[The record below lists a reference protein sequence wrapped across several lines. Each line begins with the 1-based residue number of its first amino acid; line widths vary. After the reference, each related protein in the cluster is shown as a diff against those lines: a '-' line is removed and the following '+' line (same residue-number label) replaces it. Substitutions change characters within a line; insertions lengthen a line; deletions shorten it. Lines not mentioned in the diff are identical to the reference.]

1 MRKKE
6 TRIGWCVG
14 NFNDNVGLVVTNTG
28 MYMYLHLRMYIQGT
42 SHVLRDKRLIF
53 GE

>member
-14 NFNDNVGLVVTNTG
+14 NFYDNVGFVVTNTG
-28 MYMYLHLRMYIQGT
+28 MYMYLHLDMYI
-42 SHVLRDKRLIF
+42 HVLRDKRLIF